1 MTFSSNST
9 PDLNRVYAE
18 AFINAKL
25 GNFKKGIFTKSTSST
40 GVHRFKNIERYGRF
54 YKSLEED

>member
-1 MTFSSNST
+1 MTFSSKPT
-9 PDLNRVYAE
+9 PDLNRVYTE

-25 GNFKKGIFTKSTSST
+25 GNFNKGIFTKSTSST
-40 GVHRFKNIERYGRF
+40 GVHRFKNIDSYSRF